1 MSRWITNLHIQIE
14 DIQIYHIFKKK
25 KITKIINKENSVYLK
40 SFIYIS
46 FMVRIKKGQKVKQ
59 KVKCA
64 GIWPWPF
71 IIPLSV
77 PVNEIDTVYL

>member
-1 MSRWITNLHIQIE
+1 M
-14 DIQIYHIFKKK
+14 
-25 KITKIINKENSVYLK
+25 YLK

-77 PVNEIDTVYL
+77 PVNEIDTVYQKCEENKSNENFRKESETLVF